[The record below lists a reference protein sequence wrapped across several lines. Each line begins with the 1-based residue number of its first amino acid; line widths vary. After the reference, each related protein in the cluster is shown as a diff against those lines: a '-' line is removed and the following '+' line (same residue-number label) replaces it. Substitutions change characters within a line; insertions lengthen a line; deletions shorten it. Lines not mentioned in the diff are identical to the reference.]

1 MQFLAFPT
9 LSPTPLPQAGE
20 GKSNVP
26 AICAKECAHLLP
38 SPACG
43 RGAGGEGALAIPKSQ
58 RGVTL
63 LEALLATAI
72 AALMLGTLMQLLSD
86 SQTELRAKNV
96 ADQIQNFQRVAAHYY
111 QSNRSQIMQAMEN
124 DSNGEA
130 GEYCRVN
137 LDKNGKGGTPA
148 FDLNKNTCM
157 IDASLLQA
165 RRLLPERGTNKTAHG
180 EKLVAIFK
188 RRYDDDKEILTQDVE
203 MLVLTV
209 LDKKSNGYTRNKA
222 RFSESS
228 SIANYMGATG
238 GVLPDQDR
246 GKCIVDKSKG
256 LFEVCGNG
264 WKLDLQD
271 FLDNSQLSNFR
282 ALL

>member
-1 MQFLAFPT
+1 MQTLMLFP
-9 LSPTPLPQAGE
+9 AR
-20 GKSNVP
+20 VP
-26 AICAKECAHLLP
+26 KY
-38 SPACG
+38 
-43 RGAGGEGALAIPKSQ
+43 Q

-72 AALMLGTLMQLLSD
+72 AALMLGTLMKLLSD

-96 ADQIQNFQRVAAHYY
+96 ADQIQNFQRVATHYY

-124 DSNGEA
+124 DNNGEA
-130 GEYCRVN
+130 GEYCRID

-148 FDLNKNTCM
+148 FDLKNNTCM
-157 IDASLLQA
+157 IDASLLKA
-165 RRLLPERGTNKTAHG
+165 RRLLPERGTDKTAHG

-188 RRYDDDKEILTQDVE
+188 RRQDEDTQMLTQDVE

-209 LDKKSNGYTRNKA
+209 LDKKASGYTRNKS
-222 RFSESS
+222 RFVEST

-256 LFEVCGNG
+256 LYEICGNG
-264 WKLDLQD
+264 WKLDLRD
-271 FLDNSQLSNFR
+271 FLDSGQMGSFR
-282 ALL
+282 SLL